1 MRCMSYSISVKVIQ
15 LRGSG
20 YGTNLVEG
28 GLNHSGSTA
37 KAWWG
42 MLTDDDLD
50 GDLGMKNTVT
60 GSLTGNGLQRKEYR
74 SRKNDQIFTEN
85 SMSPLLNRR

>member
-1 MRCMSYSISVKVIQ
+1 MSYSISVKVIQ

-50 GDLGMKNTVT
+50 GDLGMKNTFT
-60 GSLTGNGLQRKEYR
+60 GLLTGNGLLGKEYG
-74 SRKNDQIFTEN
+74 SRKNESNFYRNSIF
-85 SMSPLLNRR
+85 PLWKRR